1 MLEEQQYKQQI
12 SKFEN
17 MIQSLDAPEH
27 NDSNIITWLDFKG
40 FKRDE
45 WEYLDVFD
53 WVRPYWF
60 RRKKKLYY
68 IPIFGQFAFLM
79 HCLAFVFTFVFII
92 PFSFITRIKVYDI
105 QNVYDE
111 VKIVR
116 NKKGKYGICLWK
128 DWISNKMLLGYHYD
142 LILPVKE
149 RDDELDACI
158 LKRKDKYGLYNK
170 TMRKVV
176 LKCQNECLQQLYD
189 EEENETYFLAI
200 RNGQKTYYNTK
211 GDRVRI

>member
-1 MLEEQQYKQQI
+1 MLEEMQYRKQV
-12 SKFEN
+12 SKMEN

-27 NDSNIITWLDFKG
+27 NSNIITWLDFKG

-53 WVRPYWF
+53 WVRPYKF
-60 RRKKKLYY
+60 VRKKKLYY

-79 HCLAFVFTFVFII
+79 HCLAFVFTFVFIV

-128 DWISNKMLLGYHYD
+128 DWISNKMLLGYNYD

-149 RDDELDACI
+149 HDYELDVCI

-170 TMRKVV
+170 TMRKIV
-176 LKCQNECLQQLYD
+176 LKCQNEYIKQCYD
-189 EEENETYFLAI
+189 EDEKEAFFLAI
-200 RNGQKTYYNTK
+200 KDGQKTCYNTK